1 MINAVNTFHST
12 FAKSTQQERERELR
26 YYTIT
31 DSIMF
36 MQWFLR
42 NLAKPASKQLY
53 RFSVCDF
60 ETLHDK

>member
-42 NLAKPASKQLY
+42 NLAKPASKRLY
-53 RFSVCDF
+53 RFSVWDF
-60 ETLHDK
+60 ETLHDI